1 MCSRHG
7 AQFESLIDKNV
18 QLTCMKNH
26 MTFFPFFF
34 PPYSCCLFIYL
45 FIYLL
50 FSLPTHTMDEHKH
63 TILVILVF
71 IMIMHRIIE
80 DMISFQEMTRIT
92 QY

>member
-1 MCSRHG
+1 
-7 AQFESLIDKNV
+7 
-18 QLTCMKNH
+18 
-26 MTFFPFFF
+26 
-34 PPYSCCLFIYL
+34 
-45 FIYLL
+45 
-50 FSLPTHTMDEHKH
+50 MDEHKH